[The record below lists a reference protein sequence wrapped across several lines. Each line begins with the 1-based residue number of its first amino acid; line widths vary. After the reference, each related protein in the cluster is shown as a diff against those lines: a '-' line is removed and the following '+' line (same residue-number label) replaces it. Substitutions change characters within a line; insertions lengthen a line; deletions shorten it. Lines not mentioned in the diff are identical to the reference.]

1 MICFFIGQFGFFIWC
16 NKPPIFLMSVT
27 IPNNT
32 IKNDSFYDIFYVF
45 TKVKTFDSRF
55 YKMKGIS

>member
-1 MICFFIGQFGFFIWC
+1 
-16 NKPPIFLMSVT
+16 MSVT

-55 YKMKGIS
+55 YNLNSATL